1 MTRFTIVVKLPA
13 VLTGGAGVGKGV
25 GKGVDKVVD
34 EDVVNDVD
42 LWKRFF
48 LNFFVFF

>member
-13 VLTGGAGVGKGV
+13 VLTEGEGVGKGV

-42 LWKRFF
+42 L
-48 LNFFVFF
+48 